1 MEYTVKGDGHW
12 VLEDWHMVASSS
24 IRVWLNLRWPDKDQD
39 LWCVLRVHRGKAL
52 AHTRTRVR
60 KDSVR
65 PRKMLDFCLVEWN
78 RDRDLC
84 PFR

>member
-1 MEYTVKGDGHW
+1 
-12 VLEDWHMVASSS
+12 MVASPS

-39 LWCVLRVHRGKAL
+39 LWCVLGKAL

-65 PRKMLDFCLVEWN
+65 PRKMLDFCVVEWN